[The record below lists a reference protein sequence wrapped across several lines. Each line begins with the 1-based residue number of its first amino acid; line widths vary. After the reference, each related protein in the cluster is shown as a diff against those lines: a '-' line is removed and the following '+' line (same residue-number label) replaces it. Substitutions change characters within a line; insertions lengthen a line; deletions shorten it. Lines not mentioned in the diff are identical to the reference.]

1 MCVSFSKEIAAPQ
14 HDLREFGGLW
24 WRGLQSRIVSEITA
38 SNVRTSVCVQHVP
51 KSCSSLGYPL
61 SSPPSL
67 LSETSELVYCVA
79 DLQMCNQKLEE
90 EVRKLKQV
98 VEGMEDANQKLAEEN
113 EELRNQAR
121 V

>member
-1 MCVSFSKEIAAPQ
+1 MSSNITFVVVVFSICACGWVFLP
-14 HDLREFGGLW
+14 
-24 WRGLQSRIVSEITA
+24 
-38 SNVRTSVCVQHVP
+38 
-51 KSCSSLGYPL
+51 
-61 SSPPSL
+61 

-79 DLQMCNQKLEE
+79 DLQMSNQKLQE

-98 VEGMEDANQKLAEEN
+98 VEGMEDSNQKLAEEN

>member
-1 MCVSFSKEIAAPQ
+1 M
-14 HDLREFGGLW
+14 
-24 WRGLQSRIVSEITA
+24 SEITA

-51 KSCSSLGYPL
+51 KSCSSLGYL

>member
-1 MCVSFSKEIAAPQ
+1 MNRPYHAYILSIATHTCPWIMYLCFSF
-14 HDLREFGGLW
+14 
-24 WRGLQSRIVSEITA
+24 
-38 SNVRTSVCVQHVP
+38 
-51 KSCSSLGYPL
+51 
-61 SSPPSL
+61 

-79 DLQMCNQKLEE
+79 DLQMSNQKLEE

-98 VEGMEDANQKLAEEN
+98 VEGMEDSNQKLAEEN